1 MEDYWHRRHLADACA
16 TTEQA
21 VGEDSPVRYFEAVVE
36 GTLPIPTGDLADWL
50 DTPCDAVVLPA
61 FEANRLRLE
70 GTGYEGRLT
79 EYAAKLLTRSELA
92 DGEMVFGAA
101 ILPCHD
107 PDEIERH
114 IDRRI
119 AAYAEQAT
127 ALERAGFDFLQ
138 IFDMQDL
145 PEGRAALLAAREAT
159 RLPVIVSVS
168 CDEDGMVGEADV
180 MACLAVCQGIGCAA
194 FGLSCYNRP
203 DVVEEQLARLYPYA
217 AVPLFAKLDAYE
229 QDGFE
234 KNLMS
239 PGRFA
244 AHVRSCL
251 ESGATSIFTGA
262 GAVAEYA
269 QLAGIEFAGFS
280 ECQITTGPKD
290 EEAILSATS
299 REAHFIDPLLD
310 ISEPLFVGT
319 GLDEAIYDIEQSGVD
334 AVKIHLRE
342 VDDIELFSESLY
354 MLSLPLCLSADDLT
368 LFERAAMLYPGR
380 ALYDGT
386 CDFEEEKLRPI
397 LEKYGVIE
405 L

>member
-1 MEDYWHRRHLADACA
+1 MEDYWPKPHLVDACA
-16 TTEQA
+16 PTEQA
-21 VGEDSPVRYFEAVVE
+21 VGEDSSARYFEAVVE
-36 GTLPIPTGDLADWL
+36 GIVPIPTGDLADWM

-61 FEANRLRLE
+61 FEANRQRLE
-70 GTGYEGRLT
+70 GTGYEGRLA
-79 EYAAKLLTRSELA
+79 EYAAKLLSRSERA

-101 ILPCHD
+101 VRPCPD
-107 PDEIERH
+107 PEETEWH

-119 AAYAEQAT
+119 AAYAEQA
-127 ALERAGFDFLQ
+127 AAIEGAGFDFIQ

-145 PEGRAALLAAREAT
+145 TEGRAALLAAKEAT
-159 RLPVIVSVS
+159 DLPVIVSAS
-168 CDEDGMVGEADV
+168 CDEDGMVGETDV

-203 DVVEEQLARLYPYA
+203 DVAAQQLARLYPYA
-217 AVPLFAKLDAYE
+217 AVPLFVKLDAYE
-229 QDGFE
+229 QDGYDRT
-234 KNLMS
+234 LMS
-239 PGRFA
+239 PGRYA

-251 ESGATSIFTGA
+251 EAGAKSIFTGA

-269 QLAGIEFAGFS
+269 QLAGIELAGFS
-280 ECQITTGPKD
+280 QDQVTAGPKED
-290 EEAILSATS
+290 EVILSATS
-299 REAHFIDPLLD
+299 REAHFIDPMLD
-310 ISEPLFVGT
+310 ISEPLFVGP
-319 GLDEAIYDIEQSGVD
+319 GLDEDIYDAEQSGVD

-354 MLSLPLCLSADDLT
+354 MLSLPLCLSADDLS

-386 CDFEEEKLRPI
+386 CDFEDDELRPI